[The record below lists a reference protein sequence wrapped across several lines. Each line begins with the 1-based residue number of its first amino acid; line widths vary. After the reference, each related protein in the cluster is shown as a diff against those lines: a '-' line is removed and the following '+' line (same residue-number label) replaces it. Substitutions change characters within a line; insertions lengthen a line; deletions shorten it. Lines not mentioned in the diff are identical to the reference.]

1 MVFIKTEVGNYETVF
16 TMASNN
22 AVYTPTMA
30 WKIDRPC
37 PICFED
43 FNDGDLAVVLGCR
56 GAHVLCNDCHSAL
69 QKYGEVYPSETIAAV
84 TASHPG
90 APNYNLFQDSNG
102 VLRQEIITSGDDG
115 DDKCPEC
122 RDWSS
127 VATLVV
133 AKKYYTGKAE

>member
-1 MVFIKTEVGNYETVF
+1 
-16 TMASNN
+16 MATNN
-22 AVYTPTMA
+22 ANIATPTMA

-69 QKYGEVYPSETIAAV
+69 QKYGEVNPSETIATVMA
-84 TASHPG
+84 AHPG
-90 APNYNLFQDSNG
+90 APNYNLFQDSRG
-102 VLRQEIITSGDDG
+102 VLRQEVITDGDDG

-133 AKKYYTGKAE
+133 AKNF